1 MKSVFIL
8 VFGLIVSPFSAYGSS
23 PSNRSIEKLFENST
37 AVIAGEVREIYGSC
51 PERGG
56 YCNRIY
62 MISLEEKTIVALKSS
77 EASWAGHNKFCSN
90 VPLEV
95 GERYT
100 LFLESASD
108 FNTSDS
114 KKCPLV
120 VDLDGVFE
128 KVGSYVYR
136 VGSPEAQIIVNFD
149 GGKYLTNAVVEPNF
163 DDLIK
168 SLSSAETSR

>member
-1 MKSVFIL
+1 MRNVFIL
-8 VFGLIVSPFSAYGSS
+8 LVGLIVFPFSACGSS

-37 AVIAGEVREIYGSC
+37 AVIVGEVREVYGSC
-51 PERGG
+51 PVKG

-62 MISLEEKTIVALKSS
+62 IISLEEKTIAALKMP
-77 EASWAGHNKFCSN
+77 EASWVGYKKFCSN

-100 LFLESASD
+100 LFLEPASD

-128 KVGSYVYR
+128 KIGSYVYR
-136 VGSPEAQIIVNFD
+136 IGSPEARIIVNFE

-168 SLSSAETSR
+168 SLSSAGVSK